1 YPGEDV
7 ISRFYA
13 LHVLL
18 IPAILLVLVTIH
30 LVLMWVQKHTQM
42 PGKGRTNRNVVG
54 APLYP
59 SFAAKTGAFF
69 LFILAVV
76 AGLGTFAQ
84 INPVWLYGPYT
95 PADISAGSQ
104 PDYYLGF
111 LEGALRLMPAWEINM
126 FGAEQ
131 AG

>member
-1 YPGEDV
+1 
-7 ISRFYA
+7 
-13 LHVLL
+13 
-18 IPAILLVLVTIH
+18 
-30 LVLMWVQKHTQM
+30 M

-84 INPVWLYGPYT
+84 INPVWLYGPYI

-104 PDYYLGF
+104 PDFYLGF
-111 LEGALRLMPAWEINM
+111 LEGALRLMPAWEVNLLGGTVPLSVVIPAVVPL
-126 FGAEQ
+126 GVLSTGLLLYPVAERSFTGDPR
-131 AG
+131 AHPPA